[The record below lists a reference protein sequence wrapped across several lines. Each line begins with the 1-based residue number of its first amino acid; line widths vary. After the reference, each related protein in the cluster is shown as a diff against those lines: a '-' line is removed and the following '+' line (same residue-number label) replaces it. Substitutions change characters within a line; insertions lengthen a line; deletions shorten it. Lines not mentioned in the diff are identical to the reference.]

1 MRINVKCL
9 QLKHLGDTPAK
20 LSIGGFNHVKVRP
33 GSVYPLVLRKL
44 CLKLKHLG
52 DALAKLSIGGFNHVK
67 VRPGG
72 VYSLVLQ
79 EALDLLNGAAALA

>member
-9 QLKHLGDTPAK
+9 PLKHP
-20 LSIGGFNHVKVRP
+20 
-33 GSVYPLVLRKL
+33 
-44 CLKLKHLG
+44 G
-52 DALAKLSIGGFNHVK
+52 DALAKLGIGGFNHVK

-79 EALDLLNGAAALA
+79 EALNLLNRAAALTKRVPAV